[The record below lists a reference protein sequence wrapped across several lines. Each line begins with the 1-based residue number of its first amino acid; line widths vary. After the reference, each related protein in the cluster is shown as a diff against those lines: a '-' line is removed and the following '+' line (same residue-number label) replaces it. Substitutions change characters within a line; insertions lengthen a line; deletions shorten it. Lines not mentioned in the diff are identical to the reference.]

1 MLNLFSASDFII
13 KKMGLL
19 LSNPIFLL
27 CSSMENVVKRS
38 ARSISY
44 PFTQKVD
51 AFKAFASDVAWKEK
65 PVRYELANWFTKEHN
80 PWWY

>member
-27 CSSMENVVKRS
+27 CSSMKNVVKRS

-44 PFTQKVD
+44 PLTQKVD
-51 AFKAFASDVAWKEK
+51 AFKAFASDVA
-65 PVRYELANWFTKEHN
+65 
-80 PWWY
+80 